1 MSSVAPAQKGPR
13 ALTREEY
20 GVYSPVI
27 RRMAMWIARRSP
39 QGTLV
44 SDLSSRG
51 WKGLLLAF
59 ATAEEVPP
67 SEFEAYAIYRIR
79 AAMLDHLSSL
89 EKRVTEARAE
99 SRKLAR
105 AIRALSEALSR
116 APTSEEIADALD
128 FSPEGY
134 TAMLERLVDTGL
146 ARLCVLDIDLPEPHE
161 TATSEA
167 EELPMGLL
175 AGAIDELPQPGKD
188 LLILIYQENCSLDE
202 TAAVLGITAKRASLV
217 MAETL
222 HRLRAAIG
230 RE

>member
-1 MSSVAPAQKGPR
+1 MSSLAPTQKGPR

-20 GVYSPVI
+20 GQYSPVI

-44 SDLSSRG
+44 SELSSRG

-59 ATAEEVPP
+59 ASADAMPA

-89 EKRVTEARAE
+89 EKRVTDARAD

-105 AIRALSEALSR
+105 TIHALDLALSR
-116 APTSEEIADALD
+116 PPTGEEIADALAMT
-128 FSPEGY
+128 PEAY
-134 TAMLERLVDTGL
+134 TTMLERLVETGL
-146 ARLCVLDIDLPEPHE
+146 ARLCVLDIDLPETHQA
-161 TATSEA
+161 ATSEA
-167 EELPMGLL
+167 DELPMERL
-175 AGAIDELPQPGKD
+175 AEAIDGLPQPGKD
-188 LLILIYQENCSLDE
+188 LLILIYQENCSMEE
-202 TAAVLGITAKRASLV
+202 TAAVLGITTKRANV
-217 MAETL
+217 IMAETL
-222 HRLRAAIG
+222 HRLRAALG